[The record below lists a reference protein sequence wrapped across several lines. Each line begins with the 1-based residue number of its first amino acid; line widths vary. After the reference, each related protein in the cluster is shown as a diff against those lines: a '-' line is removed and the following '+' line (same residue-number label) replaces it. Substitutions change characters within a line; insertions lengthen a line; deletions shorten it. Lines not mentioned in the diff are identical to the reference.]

1 MRFIQSFPR
10 PLLASQRLP
19 SSLLLL
25 FGSWGKMKLLG
36 LVVLPLV
43 GARAVHTPQQIPIV
57 ADLGKVGPDMTA
69 SVLEHTSEEAPMV
82 GVHFT
87 TSYAIASVR
96 YQNGTLRDLGKIDG
110 DAEYVETM
118 SRWAQGKDD
127 VTRDW

>member
-1 MRFIQSFPR
+1 M
-10 PLLASQRLP
+10 
-19 SSLLLL
+19 
-25 FGSWGKMKLLG
+25 
-36 LVVLPLV
+36 
-43 GARAVHTPQQIPIV
+43 HTPQQIPIV